1 MAEELL
7 QSAPELHAVAV
18 DSMHGVALLVG
29 VFAVAVT

>member
-7 QSAPELHAVAV
+7 QSELHAVAV

-29 VFAVAVT
+29 LFAVAVS